1 MDNLLPDGRAM
12 RPDREHVMTRLQLL
26 VTVGCFSFLTASP
39 ALAQHMIDDGGTFP
53 FLMGSPFAST
63 GLPANAMTITQ
74 SDPRMQSQAM
84 TRRHAR
90 QPK

>member
-1 MDNLLPDGRAM
+1 MARF
-12 RPDREHVMTRLQLL
+12 QLI

-39 ALAQHMIDDGGTFP
+39 ALAQYMIDDGGTFP
-53 FLMGSPFAST
+53 FSMGNPFAAT
-63 GLPANAMTITQ
+63 GLPANAMTITR
-74 SDPRMQSQAM
+74 SDPRMQSHAM

>member
-1 MDNLLPDGRAM
+1 MACLR
-12 RPDREHVMTRLQLL
+12 LL
-26 VTVGCFSFLTASP
+26 VTVGCFSLLTASP

-53 FLMGSPFAST
+53 FSMGNPFAST
-63 GLPANAMTITQ
+63 SLPANAMTITQ
-74 SDPRMQSQAM
+74 SDPRRQSHAM